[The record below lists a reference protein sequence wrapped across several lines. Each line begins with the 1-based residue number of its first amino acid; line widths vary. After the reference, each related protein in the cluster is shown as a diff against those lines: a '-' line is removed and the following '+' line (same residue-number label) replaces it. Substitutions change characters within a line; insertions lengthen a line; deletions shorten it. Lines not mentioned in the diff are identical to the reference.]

1 MRRDAGVEPAPAVA
15 GDLAQA
21 IAELAAGIG
30 RATLAQLLVQAQRL
44 TQRHLAQ
51 AALAR
56 CNGNAAAAAALLGT
70 TPAELVSMRADTTDS
85 SATA

>member
-1 MRRDAGVEPAPAVA
+1 MRPDADAEPAPAVA

-30 RATLAQLLVQAQRL
+30 RETLAQLLVQAQRL

-56 CNGNAAAAAALLGT
+56 CNGDAAAAAALLGT

>member
-1 MRRDAGVEPAPAVA
+1 VSGE
-15 GDLAQA
+15 LAQA

-30 RATLAQLLVQAQRL
+30 CETLDELLLQAQRL

-56 CNGNAAAAAALLGT
+56 CHGDVAAAAALLGT
-70 TPAELVSMRADTTDS
+70 TQAALAAMQTAPAEPG
-85 SATA
+85 TAA